1 MELLSGFP
9 ERLLAL
15 DADHISAIDNATR
28 GLINLGQLPTTC
40 GLFFSLGHSTIVV
53 AFIIAI
59 AISSDVYDRAG
70 GFGDVGGIIGASI
83 SGSFL
88 FIIGTVN
95 SVILYRIIQDR
106 RRIAG
111 FKKKGLPVPEES
123 EHIHTT
129 FLVRI
134 LSPITKIVDR
144 PWKMYPV
151 GVLFGLGFDTASSIA
166 LLAVSALAKRDAQ
179 GKGIPTSSIVILPLL
194 FTSGMTLIDSLDSVL
209 MLYSYSGFP
218 EKGWALFRR
227 KEKEGGKQAVKRS
240 PSLPRFGNTTDL
252 EARPAERVG
261 SSPKHSKDVL
271 QDDQEAT
278 TSPVQIVED
287 DGHGHDHDHGHEED
301 EAEVERKER
310 AIVLK
315 NNSMSTLSILL
326 TLVSILLA
334 YAISLITIMSLIG
347 EQCRKCRDAAEADE
361 GRGGGLA
368 GSWWRA
374 WARAADASGYIGAGL
389 VGAFALLVAGWYL
402 VRYVVQRKR
411 GEEEQ
416 GSVS

>member
-301 EAEVERKER
+301 EAEVERKEK

-326 TLVSILLA
+326 TLMKET
-334 YAISLITIMSLIG
+334 YEISSVARPGSHRPKTGSQQSG
-347 EQCRKCRDAAEADE
+347 
-361 GRGGGLA
+361 GRGKG
-368 GSWWRA
+368 
-374 WARAADASGYIGAGL
+374 
-389 VGAFALLVAGWYL
+389 ALLDLRVPR
-402 VRYVVQRKR
+402 RY
-411 GEEEQ
+411 GLI
-416 GSVS
+416 S